1 MLYGTEYWAVK
12 KKHIHKISV
21 AEIRMLRWISGST
34 KKDVI
39 QNEEIRLKI
48 GVTLIDEK
56 MRERKKVEK
65 DQK

>member
-1 MLYGTEYWAVK
+1 MLYGTEYQAVK

-21 AEIRMLRWISGST
+21 AEMRMLRWISGST

-56 MRERKKVEK
+56 TRENRLI
-65 DQK
+65 